1 MLREGESYERPS
13 KSRSRRGLICLLMQ
27 TLSQAAV
34 RDAGST
40 YYKFITPP
48 NPIFHHSIPETGII
62 AAPLSLCP
70 WQVTAQ
76 HSSPEPARCACE
88 SSVCGFNR
96 KHQPLFPRYQKEAS
110 VTPAAVSFR
119 VASTSQGAPP
129 TTAPGLG
136 ALPPSANFQHHVEEG
151 ETPVLNGIP
160 DRNH

>member
-48 NPIFHHSIPETGII
+48 NPIFHHSVPETGII

-76 HSSPEPARCACE
+76 HSTAAPSQPGVPA
-88 SSVCGFNR
+88 SQVFVGLTGNINLSFLDI
-96 KHQPLFPRYQKEAS
+96 KKK
-110 VTPAAVSFR
+110 PA
-119 VASTSQGAPP
+119 
-129 TTAPGLG
+129 
-136 ALPPSANFQHHVEEG
+136 
-151 ETPVLNGIP
+151 
-160 DRNH
+160 